1 MRKLALCCDH
11 HFISEALPKKINL
24 VETFPKMIWKKP
36 CQKRFWRNLVLWSHS
51 CYLRRTITP
60 FFCSCF
66 RYISSLS
73 IMEALNWAFMMLM
86 VQLIPQLNLPSPY
99 IRHKQLKF
107 KEWTKYILVKNFP
120 VRIRKLL
127 VFGGSIVHLSTWKD
141 VFGASAENP
150 WSNDGL
156 PNRSSRLFVFAF
168 QKRFWKKLK
177 FFYLLQ
183 INIFLVFS

>member
-1 MRKLALCCDH
+1 
-11 HFISEALPKKINL
+11 

-36 CQKRFWRNLVLWSHS
+36 CQKRFGRNLVLWSHS

-107 KEWTKYILVKNFP
+107 KEWTRYILVKNFP

-156 PNRSSRLFVFAF
+156 PNRGAACLFLRFKSVFE
-168 QKRFWKKLK
+168 KNWK
-177 FFYLLQ
+177 FFICFKL
-183 INIFLVFS
+183 IFFWCFHIFLLMSKIMFKK